1 MDPLAN
7 PIRRPGPRPIRP
19 PAMKCHTAAA
29 FGPIPPPW
37 GEPKHRVLPSGA
49 ASWQFRPQLRRSACQ
64 LDNFFVNGPEMTS
77 ITAARPY
84 QRACAGPGQTP
95 IQVFGPAPKRRS
107 AARSFAAP
115 VAAGGGWGATA
126 PAATGLLKFPTKQG
140 RLAFPAPARQPS
152 GRVFGQSRPRKARAL
167 PTDQGAPSGPRRRLR
182 IPPAAA
188 LRACPPGMNV
198 DRPTRSQSSGAAPR
212 RAAAARMPGAD
223 GGASSR
229 PRAPR
234 AAARPAPVALRPAA
248 AASRRRHAPQRRR
261 WRSRAPQAGH
271 WRRQRC
277 GAERADAWPGSASAA
292 GDGPAAQLH
301 SVANRAR
308 TLGRIRRI
316 CGDALAWTRRAAR
329 IAAAQTAAPARLAP
343 NRRPTAAPPS
353 WRGKRPAK
361 ATRSFPA
368 PSRRPMPGDSV
379 PAGAGTSFVHL
390 EDPAFSASGTPRRGL
405 RRLAARS
412 GTRLPPG
419 SRGAAG
425 ASRQTV
431 SLSRNA

>member
-1 MDPLAN
+1 MRGAGADAHPSL
-7 PIRRPGPRPIRP
+7 RPS
-19 PAMKCHTAAA
+19 AQAA
-29 FGPIPPPW
+29 
-37 GEPKHRVLPSGA
+37 ECRT
-49 ASWQFRPQLRRSACQ
+49 QLRR
-64 LDNFFVNGPEMTS
+64 
-77 ITAARPY
+77 
-84 QRACAGPGQTP
+84 
-95 IQVFGPAPKRRS
+95 
-107 AARSFAAP
+107 
-115 VAAGGGWGATA
+115 AGGGGRRMGRNR
-126 PAATGLLKFPTKQG
+126 PSRHRSLKFPTKQG

-152 GRVFGQSRPRKARAL
+152 GRVFGQSRPRKARAP

-188 LRACPPGMNV
+188 LRACPPEMNA
-198 DRPTRSQSSGAAPR
+198 DRPTRSQSSAAAPR
-212 RAAAARMPGAD
+212 RAAATRMPGAD
-223 GGASSR
+223 GGASSK

-234 AAARPAPVALRPAA
+234 AAARPAPAALLPAA

-277 GAERADAWPGSASAA
+277 GAKRADVWPGSACDA

-316 CGDALAWTRRAAR
+316 CGDALPLTRRAAR
-329 IAAAQTAAPARLAP
+329 IAAAQTSAPVRLAP
-343 NRRPTAAPPS
+343 NRRPTASPPA
-353 WRGKRPAK
+353 WRGERSAK

-368 PSRRPMPGDSV
+368 PSRRRMPGDSV

-390 EDPAFSASGTPRRGL
+390 EDPAFSASGAPRRGL

-425 ASRQTV
+425 ASRQTA